1 MINGLGVM
9 QQENCAELWRLCGH
23 GWVCEQV
30 AKVNDAERSR
40 NRGPRRG
47 AKERTHKS
55 LDGVG

>member
-1 MINGLGVM
+1 M
-9 QQENCAELWRLCGH
+9 QQENCAGLWRPG
-23 GWVCEQV
+23 GYWEVCEQ
-30 AKVNDAERSR
+30 AAEVIGAELSR